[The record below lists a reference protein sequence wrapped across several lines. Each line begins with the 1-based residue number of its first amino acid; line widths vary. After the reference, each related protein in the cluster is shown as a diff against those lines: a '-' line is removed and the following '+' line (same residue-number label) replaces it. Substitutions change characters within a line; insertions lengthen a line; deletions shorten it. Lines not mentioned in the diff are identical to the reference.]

1 MGRSSPEN
9 TGVGRDE
16 EKIGIY
22 SNIQII
28 LHAVCLGPS
37 LEEKL
42 LVSCDISASGQEHIK
57 INPPEAGHQ
66 AIVPGSSKNCPVLM
80 AHNGGAVDGCVS
92 GPTTAEAEK
101 ASDQTLSKE
110 ESGELLGHGIQHTL
124 LTDCRSDANTLSI
137 DLKMG
142 AA

>member
-1 MGRSSPEN
+1 MGRLSPEN
-9 TGVGRDE
+9 TGVGEGE
-16 EKIGIY
+16 EKIGIC

-57 INPPEAGHQ
+57 LSSPEAGHR
-66 AIVPGSSKNCPVLM
+66 AVVPGSSKNSPGLM

-92 GPTTAEAEK
+92 GPTTAVAEK
-101 ASDQTLSKE
+101 TSDQNLSKE
-110 ESGELLGHGIQHTL
+110 ESGELLGHSAHFV
-124 LTDCRSDANTLSI
+124 
-137 DLKMG
+137 
-142 AA
+142 